1 MFARVRITGGVPE
14 KVNDGVRHFEDVVV
28 PSYKDVAGFRGA
40 YLFVNRTS
48 GKLMGI
54 TLWDTEATM
63 RATEATSKQLRAAGA
78 EVVSGSTPSP
88 EEYEVVVQ
96 P

>member
-40 YLFVNRTS
+40 YLFVNRAS

-63 RATEATSKQLRAAGA
+63 RATEATSKQLRAAGS
-78 EVVSGSTPSP
+78 EIVSGSTPSP